1 MLDVV
6 FGVPRRVAGRTLHV
20 LRTAFEALESIPRI
34 ASAVDELRAS
44 LRQCERLA
52 TFAAGELPELV
63 YQLEQ
68 IRERLDELDRRPRE
82 IVPEEVSPVS
92 RRNG

>member
-1 MLDVV
+1 LLDVV
-6 FGVPRRVAGRTLHV
+6 FAVPRRVAGLTLHV
-20 LRTAFEALESIPRI
+20 LRTTFEALEAVPRI
-34 ASAVDELRAS
+34 ASAVDEVRAA
-44 LRQCERLA
+44 LMQCERLA
-52 TFAAGELPELV
+52 TFAAAELPEIV

-82 IVPEEVSPVS
+82 TAVEEVSPAS